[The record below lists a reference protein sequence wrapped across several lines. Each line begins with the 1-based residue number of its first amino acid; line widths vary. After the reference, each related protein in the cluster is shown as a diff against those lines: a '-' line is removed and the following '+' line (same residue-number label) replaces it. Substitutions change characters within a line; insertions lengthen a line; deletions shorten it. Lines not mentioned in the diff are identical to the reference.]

1 MAKIQTPKKPPAE
14 AAKKAKSSAEANKT
28 AKKPVVDEGACIGCM
43 ACVNVCPNVFQMNDN
58 GKAEAYNPTG
68 DTEQNIQ
75 SAIDS
80 CPTQA
85 ISWR

>member
-1 MAKIQTPKKPPAE
+1 MAKTQTAKKP
-14 AAKKAKSSAEANKT
+14 SAEAKKT
-28 AKKPVVDEGACIGCM
+28 APAKKVPVVDEGACIGCM

-68 DTEQNIQ
+68 DTGQNIQ

-85 ISWR
+85 ISWK